1 MRGVFIS
8 YRRKD
13 SPSAAS
19 RLADHLKERLP
30 GVPIFLDVA
39 SIEPGADFVDAIH
52 QALDASG
59 VFLVVIGPRW
69 LMVINQAGLRRLD
82 DPRDFTHQELLAA
95 LKRPDLRL
103 IPVLVDGATM
113 PTEGELPEDL
123 RPLARH
129 NAIELRNR
137 RWNHDA
143 DRLVAAL
150 AHALG
155 PDAGEARVVSP
166 GQSFAEPRVPVP
178 RKPLLTP
185 WRWAAVAAGGLV
197 ILGGL
202 VGKLNEPAPEVPPTA
217 ALPGAPLPMPET
229 ASINP
234 AAAPPPVTGQWRDE
248 RGGHLLIVLGGGGR
262 IRFEGDIPS
271 GHAHGTGQLEHN
283 RMSLSYRQAD
293 VDYTMTL
300 EISRDGQQLRGTWHS
315 PATGA
320 GGPLRLRRDS

>member
-13 SPSAAS
+13 SQRAAS
-19 RLADHLKERLP
+19 RLADHLKEHLP
-30 GVPIFLDVA
+30 GVPVFLDVA
-39 SIEPGADFVDAIH
+39 SIDPGADFVDAIH
-52 QALDASG
+52 LALDSCG

-69 LMVINQAGLRRLD
+69 LMVINQAGMRRLD
-82 DPRDFTHQELLAA
+82 DPRDFTHQELAAA
-95 LKRPDLRL
+95 LKRPDLRV

-113 PTEGELPEDL
+113 PTEEELPEDL

-129 NAIELRNR
+129 NAVALGNH

-143 DRLVAAL
+143 ERLVAAL
-150 AHALG
+150 VRALG
-155 PDAGEARVVSP
+155 PDAGEARAASP
-166 GQSFAEPRVPVP
+166 GKAYAEPNVPIP

-202 VGKLNEPAPEVPPTA
+202 VGNLSGPAPEVPPTA
-217 ALPGAPLPMPET
+217 ALPGTPLPMPET

-234 AAAPPPVTGQWRDE
+234 AAAPPPITGQWRDE
-248 RGGHLLIVLGGGGR
+248 RGGHLLIVLEEGGR

-283 RMSLSYRQAD
+283 RMTLSYRQAG

-300 EISRDGQQLRGTWHS
+300 DISGDGQQLRGTWEN
-315 PATGA
+315 PTTGA